1 MKMDN
6 LLIFI
11 GLLIISLGILL
22 KLINL
27 EKLPLLP
34 GDILIKKE
42 NFIFYFPIT
51 TAIIISLLL
60 TILFM
65 IFKK

>member
-1 MKMDN
+1 MKIDN
-6 LLIFI
+6 LLILTGF
-11 GLLIISLGILL
+11 LIVLVGVIL

-42 NFIFYFPIT
+42 NFVFYFPIT
-51 TAIIISLLL
+51 TALIISLIL
-60 TILFM
+60 TILFT
-65 IFKK
+65 ILKK

>member
-6 LLIFI
+6 LLIFT
-11 GLLIISLGILL
+11 GLLIILLGLIF

-27 EKLPLLP
+27 EKFPLLP

-42 NFIFYFPIT
+42 NFVLYFPIT
-51 TAIIISLLL
+51 TALVISLIL

-65 IFKK
+65 IFRK

>member
-1 MKMDN
+1 MKIDN
-6 LLIFI
+6 LLILTGFLIVLI
-11 GLLIISLGILL
+11 GVIL

-42 NFIFYFPIT
+42 SFVFYFPIT
-51 TAIIISLLL
+51 TALIISLIL
-60 TILFM
+60 TILFT
-65 IFKK
+65 ILKK

>member
-1 MKMDN
+1 MKIDN
-6 LLIFI
+6 LLILTGF
-11 GLLIISLGILL
+11 LIILMGVIL

-42 NFIFYFPIT
+42 NFVFFFPIT
-51 TAIIISLLL
+51 TALIISLIL
-60 TILFM
+60 TILFT
-65 IFKK
+65 ILKK

>member
-1 MKMDN
+1 MGV
-6 LLIFI
+6 I
-11 GLLIISLGILL
+11 L

-42 NFIFYFPIT
+42 NFVFYFPIT
-51 TAIIISLLL
+51 TALIISLIL
-60 TILFM
+60 TILFT
-65 IFKK
+65 ILKK

>member
-1 MKMDN
+1 MKIDN
-6 LLIFI
+6 LLILTGF
-11 GLLIISLGILL
+11 LIVLMGVIL

-42 NFIFYFPIT
+42 NFVFYFPIT
-51 TAIIISLLL
+51 TALIISLIL
-60 TILFM
+60 TILFT
-65 IFKK
+65 IFK

>member
-1 MKMDN
+1 MKIDN
-6 LLIFI
+6 LLILTGF
-11 GLLIISLGILL
+11 LIVLMGVIL

-42 NFIFYFPIT
+42 NFVFYFPIT
-51 TAIIISLLL
+51 TALIISLIL
-60 TILFM
+60 TILFT
-65 IFKK
+65 ILKK

>member
-11 GLLIISLGILL
+11 GLLIISIGILL

>member
-1 MKMDN
+1 MKIDN
-6 LLIFI
+6 LLILTGF
-11 GLLIISLGILL
+11 LIVLMGVIS

-42 NFIFYFPIT
+42 NFVFYFPIT
-51 TAIIISLLL
+51 TALIISLIL
-60 TILFM
+60 TILFT
-65 IFKK
+65 ILKK

>member
-1 MKMDN
+1 MKIDN
-6 LLIFI
+6 LLILTGFLIVLI
-11 GLLIISLGILL
+11 GVIL

-42 NFIFYFPIT
+42 NFVFYFPIT
-51 TAIIISLLL
+51 TALIISLIL
-60 TILFM
+60 TILFT
-65 IFKK
+65 ILKK

>member
-1 MKMDN
+1 MKIDN
-6 LLIFI
+6 LLILTGF
-11 GLLIISLGILL
+11 LIVLMGVIL

-42 NFIFYFPIT
+42 NFVFYFPIT
-51 TAIIISLLL
+51 TALIISLIL
-60 TILFM
+60 TILFT

>member
-1 MKMDN
+1 MRIDN
-6 LLIFI
+6 LLILTGF
-11 GLLIISLGILL
+11 LIVLMGVIL

-42 NFIFYFPIT
+42 NFVFYFPIT
-51 TAIIISLLL
+51 TALIISLIL
-60 TILFM
+60 TILFT
-65 IFKK
+65 ILKK